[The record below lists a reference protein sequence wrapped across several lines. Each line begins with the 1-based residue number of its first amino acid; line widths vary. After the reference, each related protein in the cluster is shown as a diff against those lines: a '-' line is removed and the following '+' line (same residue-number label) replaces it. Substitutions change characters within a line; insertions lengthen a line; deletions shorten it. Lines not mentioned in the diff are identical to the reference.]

1 MDENA
6 GIARKLSAA
15 EEGDEA
21 LVAGAREGDAKAL
34 EALVSRHLTAVY
46 QVALRVVGDP
56 DVAEDV
62 AQESFV
68 RLLHQSLPE
77 GEARPWLFTVAT
89 NLVRDRARK
98 RQRHLRLAEAVPA
111 PAPRE
116 PPDVSTERAD
126 EIRRVRAALDEVPE
140 RDRTLLL
147 MREEG
152 FKYDEIARVV
162 GVAPGSVGTLLARAL
177 KRFADVYQ
185 QLNEVEDVDDAR

>member
-1 MDENA
+1 MDVDV
-6 GIARKLSAA
+6 LFQQLYP
-15 EEGDEA
+15 A
-21 LVAGAREGDAKAL
+21 LYRYL
-34 EALVSRHLTAVY
+34 HRLT
-46 QVALRVVGDP
+46 GDP

-68 RLLHQSLPE
+68 RLLRQPLPE
-77 GEARPWLFTVAT
+77 EEARPWLFTVAT

-111 PAPRE
+111 PTPRE
-116 PPDVSTERAD
+116 RPDVSVERAD
-126 EIRRVRAALDEVPE
+126 EIHRVRAALEEIPE

-152 FKYDEIARVV
+152 FKYDEIARIV

-177 KRFADVYQ
+177 RRFADVYRK
-185 QLNEVEDVDDAR
+185 LNEVEDADDAR